1 LSRNGSA
8 SRPWWRDTSGS
19 TPLSPP
25 DPHGAGEASAGH
37 DPEAYGLSIAEEYDA
52 LYDDVLDTATTVA
65 VLVDLA
71 GGGPVLEFGI
81 GTGRLALPLAATGL
95 DVVGVEA
102 SELMVDQLRAKPGGE
117 RIPVAIGDFA
127 DVRVPGRFSLVV
139 LAFNTI
145 FALPTEDAQV
155 ACFVNAARHLVPG
168 GRFVV
173 DSWVLDPAR
182 FTEGASVA
190 VRYVTSDRVSLDAAV
205 YDAVTSRMQ
214 TVQVVLSDGR
224 ARLFPANH
232 RYVGPT
238 ELDLMARVAG
248 LDLEARWA
256 GWDRAPFGADSRAH
270 VSVYRRWPRPG

>member
-1 LSRNGSA
+1 
-8 SRPWWRDTSGS
+8 
-19 TPLSPP
+19 
-25 DPHGAGEASAGH
+25 
-37 DPEAYGLSIAEEYDA
+37 
-52 LYDDVLDTATTVA
+52 VA

-71 GGGPVLEFGI
+71 GEGPVLELGI
-81 GTGRLALPLAATGL
+81 GTGRLALPLAGTGL

-117 RIPVAIGDFA
+117 RIPVSIGDFA
-127 DVRVPGRFSLVV
+127 DVRVPGGFSLVV

-173 DSWVLDPAR
+173 DSWLLDPTR
-182 FTEGASVA
+182 FTDGASVG
-190 VRYVTSDRVSLDAAV
+190 VRYLTPDRVGLDAALLDV
-205 YDAVTSRMQ
+205 ATSRMQ
-214 TVQVVLSDGR
+214 TMQVVLSDGR

-232 RYVGPT
+232 RYVGPN

-248 LDLEARWA
+248 LELEVRWA
-256 GWDRAPFGADSRAH
+256 GWDRAAFGADSRAH
-270 VSVYRRWPRPG
+270 VSVYRRSPRPG